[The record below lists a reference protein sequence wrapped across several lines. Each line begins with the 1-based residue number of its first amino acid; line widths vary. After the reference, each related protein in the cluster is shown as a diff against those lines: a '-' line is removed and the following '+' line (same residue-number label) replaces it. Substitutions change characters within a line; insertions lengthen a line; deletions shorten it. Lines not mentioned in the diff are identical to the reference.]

1 MPWQTNG
8 LRDGFPISFSAVK
21 LSPFPLL
28 ELEATRIFFLGF
40 HVVCWKRKYFL
51 LRVIKKKRGSFLKNF
66 VWLFKRM
73 SFLRFP

>member
-28 ELEATRIFFLGF
+28 ELEATRIFSWVFMFVGRGNTSCSVSL
-40 HVVCWKRKYFL
+40 
-51 LRVIKKKRGSFLKNF
+51 KKKKGGPF
-66 VWLFKRM
+66 
-73 SFLRFP
+73 

>member
-40 HVVCWKRKYFL
+40 HVCWKRKYFL
-51 LRVIKKKRGSFLKNF
+51 LCVI
-66 VWLFKRM
+66 
-73 SFLRFP
+73 